1 MSVTGAAH
9 AGNVDLTPGYVLHH
23 QPWRDTSR
31 IFEVLTRDHGRLS
44 LFARGVRGPKSKLS
58 GVLQPFVPLL
68 LSWRGRGEAPQLI
81 NAELRRDDTADANG
95 DATGIAT
102 LPPSSIL
109 SGFYLSELVMSLT
122 VRHDPQPDIFSHYD
136 RALRQLKAGAPLQR
150 ELRLFEKRLLQ
161 TLGYGIDLAAMI
173 DGGSVEGGAHYHYRP
188 ADGLALAVAD
198 GPEGAFAGIPGT
210 TLRSLAEERLDQPGE
225 VEQARL
231 LLRMALAQC
240 LEGRK
245 LKTRTVAR
253 SLSALRRVAS

>member
-1 MSVTGAAH
+1 MS
-9 AGNVDLTPGYVLHH
+9 GNTRHVDLTPAYVLHH

-31 IFEVLTRDHGRLS
+31 IFEVLTRDFGRLS

-81 NAELRRDDTADANG
+81 NAELRLDDDTGGAGNG
-95 DATGIAT
+95 P
-102 LPPSSIL
+102 LPPSCIL
-109 SGFYLSELVMSLT
+109 SGFYLSELVMTLT
-122 VRHDPQPDIFSHYD
+122 VRHDPQPDIFSHYE
-136 RALRQLKAGAPLQR
+136 RALRALKAGAALQR
-150 ELRLFEKRLLQ
+150 ELRLFEKRLLE

-173 DGGSVEGGAHYHYRP
+173 DGGSVEGGLRYHYRP

-198 GPEGAFAGIPGT
+198 SPGAAGTGGT
-210 TLRSLAEERLDQPGE
+210 GISGSTLRSLAEERLDQPGE

-245 LKTRTVAR
+245 LKTRSVAR
-253 SLSALRRVAS
+253 SLLSAAAGGVMSVAP